1 MAIFSS
7 TMSKSPVLPLFAKAL
22 GATSSTVGLIAAA
35 STVVGIV
42 ASAPAGVLSDV
53 LGRRRVI
60 LFAVFI
66 FASAPFFYLPIV
78 GTWHLILV
86 RAYHGLATAIFGPV
100 AMASVADLYVAQRGE
115 KMGWYSSATLVG
127 RSAAPFVG
135 GVLLSLASGSG
146 MWRYRIVYLVCG
158 TAGVLAFVL
167 ALKLPVREGVPFDA
181 EGGLDRVLS
190 GLSTVIRHRGILFTG
205 VAEAAQLFGYGA
217 YEVFLPLYA
226 MSVGISTSLIGILL
240 GAKVLTLTSSKPLM
254 GRLSDRYGRR
264 GQIVAGLIVGA
275 LSLGAIPFLRSFWA
289 LLVLSL
295 LLGSSMA
302 AVTASTAALVSDMAE
317 GAYGSALGV
326 MSTIMDVGHASGPIA
341 TGYLIGAMGYR
352 GGYPVVGGVLLSVA
366 LLFPIMVP
374 KPVRGER
381 R

>member
-1 MAIFSS
+1 
-7 TMSKSPVLPLFAKAL
+7 MSKSPVLPLFAKAL

-100 AMASVADLYVAQRGE
+100 AMASVADLY
-115 KMGWYSSATLVG
+115 
-127 RSAAPFVG
+127 
-135 GVLLSLASGSG
+135 
-146 MWRYRIVYLVCG
+146 
-158 TAGVLAFVL
+158 
-167 ALKLPVREGVPFDA
+167 
-181 EGGLDRVLS
+181 
-190 GLSTVIRHRGILFTG
+190 
-205 VAEAAQLFGYGA
+205 AEAAQLFGYGA

-352 GGYPVVGGVLLSVA
+352 GGHPVVGGVLLSVA
-366 LLFPIMVP
+366 LLFPIYGAEA
-374 KPVRGER
+374 R
-381 R
+381 